1 MPDIYHTSYLRANI
15 VAWLPIHAEDK
26 VLYIGHAEDV
36 TAKKLMEMSDHVD
49 CAEDLTE
56 HTVGEGSYDYAVC
69 IGTASLAA
77 IPVFI
82 FLIRT
87 NKSTNGG
94 FTTTIFTD
102 KS

>member
-56 HTVGEGSYDYAVC
+56 HTAVSYTHLPATGINAC
-69 IGTASLAA
+69 
-77 IPVFI
+77 
-82 FLIRT
+82 T
-87 NKSTNGG
+87 NVRENLSN
-94 FTTTIFTD
+94 
-102 KS
+102 